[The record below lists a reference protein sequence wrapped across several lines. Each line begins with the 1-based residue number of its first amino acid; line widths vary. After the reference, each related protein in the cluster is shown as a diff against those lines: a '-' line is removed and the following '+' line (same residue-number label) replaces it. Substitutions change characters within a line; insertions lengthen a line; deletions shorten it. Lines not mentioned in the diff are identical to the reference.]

1 MAHQT
6 MDSLAVPLE
15 RLVPELA
22 GMAIEVQG
30 LQLDSRRLQPGDAF
44 LAVAG
49 AQYDGRDFCEAA
61 AAAGAAVILAD
72 VGLSDVQRRA
82 CGSTPVVEV
91 AELGQRLSEIA
102 AHFYG
107 QPGEHLQLTAVTGTN
122 GKTTV
127 SQLLAQIL
135 RRAYGDCGVMGT
147 LGAGLTGAVSE
158 ARNTTP
164 DPVSVQAELAAWRES
179 DVGYGVLEVSSHSL
193 VQRRVSAV
201 PFHSAIFTNL
211 SHDHLDYHGDV
222 HSYGMAKSQLFTEF
236 DLHTAIINV
245 DDPFSAA
252 LLPLVRPE
260 AKLLTFSITGVAAQV
275 AAHNVRFYD
284 QGLHA
289 DIESPW
295 GEGVLHSP
303 LVGAFN
309 LSNLLAA
316 LTAACDAGVP
326 LEQVLEQAPHLQAAA
341 GRMESVENLLGLQL
355 IVDYAHTPDALEQA
369 LRALRPHCQGRLIC
383 VFGCG
388 GDRDATK
395 RPLMGQVAS
404 VEADLVIVTSDN
416 PRGEDPQ
423 QIIEQ
428 VVEQIAHANAAELHT
443 EVDRSRAIAM
453 AVGEAV
459 AGDCILVAGKGHE
472 SYQQVGEQR
481 LPFSDV
487 QQLRMAVASRASQ

>member
-1 MAHQT
+1 MVRET

-22 GMAIEVQG
+22 CLAISVQG

-49 AQYDGRDFCEAA
+49 TQYDGRDFCAAA
-61 AAAGAAVILAD
+61 AAAGAS
-72 VGLSDVQRRA
+72 VGLSDTQRRA
-82 CGSTPVVEV
+82 CGTTPVVEV
-91 AELGQRLSEIA
+91 AALGQRLSEIA
-102 AHFYG
+102 ALFYG
-107 QPGEHLQLTAVTGTN
+107 EPGAHMRLTAVTGTN

-135 RRAYGDCGVMGT
+135 RRAYGACGVMGT
-147 LGAGLTGAVSE
+147 LGAGLTDTVSE

-179 DVGYGVLEVSSHSL
+179 DVDYGVLEVSSHSL

-211 SHDHLDYHGDV
+211 SHDHLDYHGDF
-222 HSYGMAKSQLFTEF
+222 HSYGMAKSRLFTEF
-236 DLHTAIINV
+236 DLRTAIINV

-252 LLPLVRPE
+252 LLPLVRPQ
-260 AKLLTFSITGVAAQV
+260 AKLLTFSTTGVAAQV

-316 LTAACDAGVP
+316 LAAACDAGVP
-326 LEQVLEQAPHLQAAA
+326 LEQVLEQAPNLHAAT
-341 GRMESVENLLGLQL
+341 GRMESVENSLGLQL

-388 GDRDATK
+388 GDRDARK

-404 VEADLVIVTSDN
+404 AEADLVIVTSDN

-423 QIIEQ
+423 QIIED
-428 VVEQIAHANAAELHT
+428 VVEQIATAGQLHI
-443 EVDRSRAIAM
+443 EVDRSRAIAI
-453 AVGEAV
+453 AVAEAV

-472 SYQQVGEQR
+472 SYQLIGEQR
-481 LPFSDV
+481 LPFSDI
-487 QQLRMAVASRASQ
+487 QQLRMAVALRAGQ